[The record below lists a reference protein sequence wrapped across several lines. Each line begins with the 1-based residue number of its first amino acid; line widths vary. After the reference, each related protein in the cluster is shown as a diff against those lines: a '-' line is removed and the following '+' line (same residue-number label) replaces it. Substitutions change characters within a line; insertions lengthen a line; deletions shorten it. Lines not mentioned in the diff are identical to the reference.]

1 MANSAFYS
9 GFPVPTGMDFSPNRP
24 GIFGRDIKLNFSPKD
39 FSSAFTSTKKD
50 FAFVPTPFRT
60 GVEGT
65 SSTEGVYP
73 ELAQQLE
80 YERQTF
86 PLYLEKMKA
95 AAELQAQLSQR
106 QLYESY
112 PLLSAAARENREG
125 NLAASMASLRT
136 KEQMPSNVQNI
147 MASKQAQATSAAAGE
162 ADRARAVAAQ
172 QDVANRYGGPVIRFA
187 GQVG

>member
-1 MANSAFYS
+1 MANSTFYS

-39 FSSAFTSTKKD
+39 FSSAFTPTKKD

-125 NLAASMASLRT
+125 NLATSKAYRAFAEGL
-136 KEQMPSNVQNI
+136 PSNVQNI
-147 MASKQAQATSAAAGE
+147 SKSKQEQALLAADAASRSALAT
-162 ADRARAVAAQ
+162 AAQ
-172 QDVANRYGGPVIRFA
+172 QDSANRYGGPVIRFA